1 MGNICFF
8 QKSEQQQQH
17 SLSVDQIQL
26 KTSCPDLD
34 ECIEFNFQFED
45 PVWVVKVYDGD
56 TFTIAK
62 KMGNVW
68 YKFQV
73 RVNGID
79 CPEIKSKDQNE
90 KRIALQVKEYV
101 ASMILRKQVIVKNI
115 QKDKYGR
122 LLSDVFIDD
131 INLAQHLLQKH
142 YAVSYDGGTK
152 MKVDWNTY
160 INFF

>member
-1 MGNICFF
+1 MGNFF
-8 QKSEQQQQH
+8 CVQQQNKEH
-17 SLSVDQIQL
+17 SLSVEQIQVE
-26 KTSCPDLD
+26 TCPDLD
-34 ECIEFNFQFED
+34 ECTEFNFKFED

-73 RVNGID
+73 RVNCID
-79 CPEIKSKDQNE
+79 CPEIKSKDPDE

-101 ASMILRKQVIVKNI
+101 ASMILRKQVFVKNI

-122 LLSDVFIDD
+122 LLSDVYFHET
-131 INLAQHLLQKH
+131 NLAEHLLQKH
-142 YAVSYDGGTK
+142 YAVPYDGGTK
-152 MKVDWNTY
+152 TKVNWNEY
-160 INFF
+160 INSF

>member
-1 MGNICFF
+1 MGNVCFF
-8 QKSEQQQQH
+8 KKSDNLQQH

-26 KTSCPDLD
+26 DTCPDLD
-34 ECIEFNFQFED
+34 QCMEFNFQFEE

-62 KMGNVW
+62 RMGNVW

-79 CPEIKSKDQNE
+79 CPEIKSKDPNE
-90 KRIALQVKEYV
+90 KHVALQVKEYV
-101 ASMILRKQVIVKNI
+101 ASLILRKQVFVKNI

-131 INLAQHLLQKH
+131 LKLDLAQHLLEKH

-152 MKVDWNTY
+152 TKVDWKTY
-160 INFF
+160 VF